1 MASAKVNTEEVLKNW
16 ESLNRELPKL
26 SEVQCWDLLTA
37 ERAGLCRTQFLLR
50 IYGRG
55 NKLRGKRERKDLFK

>member
-1 MASAKVNTEEVLKNW
+1 VASVKVNTEEVLKNW
-16 ESLNRELPKL
+16 ESLNRELIKFN
-26 SEVQCWDLLTA
+26 EDQCWDLLKA